1 MMKKVLAVLFFVSFL
16 LPIKTTLAKTKKEM
30 INLSYFRPIFGHV
43 HRNPSKYSSSLTT
56 ISCGHPIKVY
66 KLTPKKGRS
75 VTIFNKVWRYVKVG
89 PYEGYI
95 DKKYLVK
102 SKPNCFQDRYPKFFD
117 SLELDLT
124 ELYYWGRLYDQY
136 VFGKSRVR

>member
-1 MMKKVLAVLFFVSFL
+1 MNKVIAFFFFFL
-16 LPIKTTLAKTKKEM
+16 LLAPSQNSWAKAKKDM
-30 INLSYFRPIFGHV
+30 IRLSYFRPIFGHV

-56 ISCGHPIKVY
+56 ISCGHPVKVY
-66 KLTPKKGRS
+66 KLTPKKGRA
-75 VTIFNKVWRYVKVG
+75 VTLFNKIWHYVKVG

-95 DKKYLVK
+95 DKKYLAS
-102 SKPNCFQDRYPKFFD
+102 SKPDCFQDRYPKFFD